1 MTTET
6 TMEIALKYGQRI
18 AAGAGNDRLKR
29 VWLHSNDED
38 KAVIYATDSYV
49 AGRIETALDYDGDT
63 VSVELPPKNLALQ
76 FGDFANLGDSEHAMP
91 RIDKLFDKALEEGEL
106 FEYRRSVGGPDIRV
120 SEWSYF
126 DDERRRPGGV
136 FKLTFEKVGNPPGT
150 SDVMFTRGLKVG
162 SHDKLTQGG
171 AGFYWIDKIQVL
183 GTVEGDRIDFLP
195 TDKDGE
201 SAGVYHAGYLWP
213 IEHAAWIGY
222 TSPLKPLYTATPNRK
237 AEFLTMG
244 IRL

>member
-1 MTTET
+1 
-6 TMEIALKYGQRI
+6 MEIALKYAQRI
-18 AAGAGNDRLKR
+18 AAGAGKDNLKR
-29 VWLHSNDED
+29 VWLTSNDED
-38 KAVIYATDSYV
+38 KAVLYATDSYV

-63 VSVELPPKNLALQ
+63 VSVPLPPKNLALK
-76 FGDFANLGDSEHAMP
+76 FEDFANHGDDHSMP
-91 RIDKLFDKALEEGEL
+91 NIDRLFDTALDECEL
-106 FEYRRSVGGPDIRV
+106 FEYRRSVGGPDTRV

-136 FKLTFEKVGNPPGT
+136 FKLTFDTGAMPAGT
-150 SDVMFTRGLKVG
+150 CDVMFTRGLKVG

-171 AGFYWIDKIQVL
+171 AGFYWIDKTQVL
-183 GTVEGDRIDFLP
+183 GTVGGKVDKLP
-195 TDKDGE
+195 TGKDDY
-201 SAGVYHAGYLWP
+201 AGVYHAWYLWP